1 MSMFDEM
8 RQWGMYDVIR
18 EDEVRRRVALGAEFD
33 RWAAKNRPARVA
45 MPAALPAKRKPVAAS
60 RSPKAESRVALRRSA
75 ASVEKAVA
83 SSTKR
88 SHGRKGSAC
97 KR

>member
-18 EDEVRRRVALGAEFD
+18 EEEVRRRVLLAAEY
-33 RWAAKNRPARVA
+33 RLSL
-45 MPAALPAKRKPVAAS
+45 PAALPAKRKPVAAS